1 MAADSDPTPP
11 PESPLQVPP
20 PTGQPSRP
28 PRPKEKDEE
37 TEDRQMKVGMRMV
50 GSAMVFIGFLQV
62 FLSASTGAEIT
73 VFPMI
78 LYFTGMALWGY
89 SSIENMTIR
98 YTVIVLSIVCALAFF
113 HIGEV
118 LFWHKYVIY
127 WGTIAMV
134 VFFMFKNPIKP
145 PSDR

>member
-1 MAADSDPTPP
+1 MTADSDVNPP
-11 PESPLQVPP
+11 SDPLPEPSPPAQPP
-20 PTGQPSRP
+20 SGPAPQR
-28 PRPKEKDEE
+28 EKDEDG
-37 TEDRQMKVGMRMV
+37 EDRQMKVGMRMI

-78 LYFTGMALWGY
+78 IYFTGMALWAY
-89 SSIENMTIR
+89 SSVENITVR
-98 YTVIVLSIVCALAFF
+98 YSVIILSIICALAFF
-113 HIGEV
+113 HFGEV
-118 LFWHKYVIY
+118 LFWHKYLIY
-127 WGTIAMV
+127 WGTIALV